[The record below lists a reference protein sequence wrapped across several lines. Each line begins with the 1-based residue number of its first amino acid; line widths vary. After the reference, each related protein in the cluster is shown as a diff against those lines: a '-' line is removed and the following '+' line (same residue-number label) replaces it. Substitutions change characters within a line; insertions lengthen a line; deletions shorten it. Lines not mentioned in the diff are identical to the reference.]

1 MQSNSATKVRGPF
14 LIVAPLSL
22 VGQWQ
27 SELASWAPDMNVVLY
42 HGSADARTFLVEQE
56 FYFNEPFVPKAT
68 AVKLKKQGFTKFHVL
83 ITTYE
88 VCLKDK
94 AVLSKIKWRVL
105 LVGKFLDGVTLFV
118 FMS

>member
-1 MQSNSATKVRGPF
+1 M
-14 LIVAPLSL
+14 APLSL

-42 HGSADARTFLVEQE
+42 HGSADARSFLVDHE
-56 FYFNEPFVPKAT
+56 FYYSEPFVQKSVAT
-68 AVKLKKQGFTKFHVL
+68 KLKKQGITKFHVL

-88 VCLKDK
+88 VCLKDT

-105 LVGKFLDGVTLFV
+105 LVGTYWLEMSCFFV
-118 FMS
+118 LIPFCLTYAFRLR